1 MICFEVWAIQSL
13 VLISGLLL
21 PNPKLETSTL
31 AICIITLYM
40 LYLIPN
46 GISSA
51 VSTRVSNALGAGR
64 PRSSCQ
70 SCSASCGGP
79 GANCE
84 HADGSNFACTSGYI
98 SGAGHSPASRKLQ
111 TSYVRE
117 CIPFIATLNTLNSI
131 QVVIISGVAR
141 GCGWQSSAAA
151 VNLVAYYICRR
162 VACYG

>member
-1 MICFEVWAIQSL
+1 MHSVQGDPEL
-13 VLISGLLL
+13 
-21 PNPKLETSTL
+21 PKLQCEL
-31 AICIITLYM
+31 
-40 LYLIPN
+40 
-46 GISSA
+46 
-51 VSTRVSNALGAGR
+51 
-64 PRSSCQ
+64 RS
-70 SCSASCGGP
+70 GGP

-162 VACYG
+162 VACCG